1 MSILEIRDL
10 HSGYGDVPI
19 LHGMTRAVE
28 QGSIGAVV
36 GANGAGKTTTM
47 RTVAGILP
55 TWKGEILLDGERIDR
70 LPPQRRVEA
79 GIILVPEGRK
89 LFPSMTVRENLE
101 LGSLHAKAKAVRSQT
116 LEQVFETFPRL
127 RERADQRAS
136 TLSGGEQQMCAI
148 GRGLMGLPR
157 LLMLD
162 EPSLGLAPI
171 VVETIFD
178 VVRRIRD
185 EEGVTVLMVEQNVR
199 HALDLSDRAWVLE
212 HGHVEFEGKGKEML
226 ADERVRRAYLGM

>member
-1 MSILEIRDL
+1 MSMLAIRDL

-19 LHGMTRAVE
+19 LHGFDLDIEERM
-28 QGSIGAVV
+28 IGAVV

-47 RTVAGILP
+47 RAVAGILP
-55 TWKGEILLDGERIDR
+55 TWRGEISLAGERIDGLTPR
-70 LPPQRRVEA
+70 QRVEA
-79 GIILVPEGRK
+79 GVVLVPEGRK

-101 LGSLHAKAKAVRSQT
+101 LGSLHPRAKAARAQT
-116 LEQVFETFPRL
+116 LEQVFDIFPRL
-127 RERADQRAS
+127 LEREGQKAG

-148 GRGLMGLPR
+148 GRGLMSLPR

-171 VVETIFD
+171 IVQTIFD
-178 VVRRIRD
+178 IVRRIR

-199 HALDLSDRAWVLE
+199 HALALSDRAWVLE
-212 HGHVEFEGKGKEML
+212 QGRVEFEGAGQEML
-226 ADERVRRAYLGM
+226 NDDRVRKAYLGM

>member
-1 MSILEIRDL
+1 MSMLSIRDL
-10 HSGYGDVPI
+10 RTGYGDVPI
-19 LHGMTRAVE
+19 LHGIGLDIDAG
-28 QGSIGAVV
+28 QIGAVV

-47 RTVAGILP
+47 RAVAGILP
-55 TWKGEILLDGERIDR
+55 TWGGEIWLEDERIDR
-70 LPPQRRVEA
+70 LTPRRRVEA
-79 GIILVPEGRK
+79 GVILVPEGRK
-89 LFPSMTVRENLE
+89 LFPSMTVLENLE
-101 LGSLHAKAKAVRSQT
+101 LGSLHPKAKARRAEM
-116 LEQVFETFPRL
+116 LEQVFEIFPQL
-127 RERADQRAS
+127 AERTGQRAR

-171 VVETIFD
+171 IVQQIFD
-178 VVRRIRD
+178 IVRRIRA
-185 EEGVTVLMVEQNVR
+185 EGVTVLMVEQNVR

-212 HGHVEFEGKGKEML
+212 HGRVEFEGAGKEML

>member
-1 MSILEIRDL
+1 MTMLAIQDL
-10 HSGYGDVPI
+10 RSGYGDVPV
-19 LHGMTRAVE
+19 LHGFDLAIEEGM
-28 QGSIGAVV
+28 IGAVV

-47 RTVAGILP
+47 RAIAGILP
-55 TWKGEILLDGERIDR
+55 TWQGEIRLAGERIDKLSPR
-70 LPPQRRVEA
+70 DRVKA
-79 GIILVPEGRK
+79 GVILVPEGRK

-101 LGSLHAKAKAVRSQT
+101 LGSLHQRAKKVRAQT
-116 LEQVFETFPRL
+116 LEQVFEIFPRL
-127 RERADQRAS
+127 RERESQRAG

-185 EEGVTVLMVEQNVR
+185 EGVTVLMVEQNVR
-199 HALDLSDRAWVLE
+199 HALALSNHAWVLE
-212 HGHVEFEGKGKEML
+212 QGRVEFEGQGQEML
-226 ADERVRRAYLGM
+226 ADDRVRRAYLGM

>member
-1 MSILEIRDL
+1 MTMLAISGL

-19 LHGMTRAVE
+19 LHGFDLAIEAGM
-28 QGSIGAVV
+28 IGAVV

-47 RTVAGILP
+47 RAVAGILP
-55 TWKGEILLDGERIDR
+55 TWQGEIRLAGERIER
-70 LPPQRRVEA
+70 LPPRKRVEA
-79 GIILVPEGRK
+79 GVILVPEGRK

-101 LGSLHAKAKAVRSQT
+101 LGSLHARAKAARART
-116 LEQVFETFPRL
+116 LEQVFEIFPRL
-127 RERADQRAS
+127 LEREGQRAG

-171 VVETIFD
+171 VVETIFG

-185 EEGVTVLMVEQNVR
+185 EGVTVLMVEQNVR
-199 HALDLSDRAWVLE
+199 HALALSDRAWVLE
-212 HGHVEFEGKGKEML
+212 QGRVEFEGKGREML
-226 ADERVRRAYLGM
+226 DDDRVRKAYLGM